1 MRVSQKNV
9 YFCIQK
15 TIITNLMKKFLLF
28 FALFTTC
35 LNPAAATDYR
45 RGGDVS
51 TLNYV
56 ESLGAK
62 FYDADGTEKDVL
74 DILTENGVNIVRL
87 RLYNNP
93 GAPVTCNNTTYKL
106 PEGYLDE
113 ADVLALARRAKA
125 KGLHIELTFH
135 YSDFWT
141 NGENQFKPKDWQEL
155 SLEGLKTA
163 VYDYTKEFLQKMK
176 QQDTTPAFI
185 SLGNEIQ
192 DGMLF
197 GNYQA
202 VDSVNGQSAENLAAL
217 INEGSKAVREVCPES
232 QVIIHMTMNK
242 QWYLSR
248 FVEFFTQMQQYTL
261 DYDVVGVSYYPYWT
275 DEHPSILSELADGL
289 WTSFQKPLMMM
300 EVGYSWTQYRP
311 SGRNGGNYEGQLHM
325 NGTPYNEASKEGQK
339 KFMQEINA
347 VVEGNSHILG
357 YLYWDPIMVDQ
368 QVGGKWI
375 ETCWAYRQDGTNWW
389 QDGNVVGNTTWFDYG
404 GKALPVLEAIK
415 QAAQTSDI
423 QSVSSEATAPAGYY
437 DLSGRRID
445 WLTPQKGIY
454 IYKGKKVIIN

>member
-1 MRVSQKNV
+1 
-9 YFCIQK
+9 
-15 TIITNLMKKFLLF
+15 
-28 FALFTTC
+28 
-35 LNPAAATDYR
+35 
-45 RGGDVS
+45 
-51 TLNYV
+51 
-56 ESLGAK
+56 
-62 FYDADGTEKDVL
+62 
-74 DILTENGVNIVRL
+74 
-87 RLYNNP
+87 
-93 GAPVTCNNTTYKL
+93 
-106 PEGYLDE
+106 
-113 ADVLALARRAKA
+113 
-125 KGLHIELTFH
+125 
-135 YSDFWT
+135 
-141 NGENQFKPKDWQEL
+141 
-155 SLEGLKTA
+155 
-163 VYDYTKEFLQKMK
+163 MK

-202 VDSVNGQSAENLAAL
+202 VDSGNGQSTENLAAL

-445 WLTPQKGIY
+445 RLPPQKGIY